1 MNELYEKFHHL
12 NITIKYGNDKYFEGE
27 DADVLIKYANALK
40 MFTEKENRKNMGIA
54 SNNIGNI
61 HF

>member
-1 MNELYEKFHHL
+1 
-12 NITIKYGNDKYFEGE
+12 
-27 DADVLIKYANALK
+27 

-61 HF
+61 HFKYKRFKEAVQYYKDAVKWAEEEL